1 MMRAALF
8 AAVLSPM
15 MLGTGACATATV
27 APEIPDDGPALP
39 SATEDTCGARVLRD
53 LIGRPASSSA
63 VPPEGPGVRHLRPDT
78 MATMDLRRDR
88 LNVMIDKDG
97 VIYAL
102 RCY

>member
-8 AAVLSPM
+8 VAVLA
-15 MLGTGACATATV
+15 TGACTTAPV
-27 APEIPDDGPALP
+27 APEIPDNRPVLPAP
-39 SATEDTCGARVLRD
+39 TEDTCGARVHMD
-53 LIGRPASSSA
+53 LIGEPASA
-63 VPPEGPGVRHLRPDT
+63 PGVPPEGPGVRHLRPDT
-78 MATMDLRRDR
+78 MATTDLRRDR

>member
-1 MMRAALF
+1 MMRAGLVA
-8 AAVLSPM
+8 M
-15 MLGTGACATATV
+15 MLAAAACATAPV
-27 APEIPDDGPALP
+27 APEIPDNGPVLP
-39 SATEDTCGARVLRD
+39 SPMEDLCEARAHMD
-53 LIGRPASSSA
+53 LIGEPATSPD

-88 LNVMIDKDG
+88 LNVMIDKNG